1 MSSHAATVRLAAF
14 IEVFRGQMPLSESRR
29 KAGDDLRHLN
39 RRTEKRDTMLICK
52 HSLKRCHS
60 ERALSSRAFTRG
72 PILKR
77 SAGMGNVRA
86 SSPEESAP
94 LHLRFI
100 QSVGETRTTK
110 MMRKIHTVCAS

>member
-1 MSSHAATVRLAAF
+1 
-14 IEVFRGQMPLSESRR
+14 MPIS
-29 KAGDDLRHLN
+29 
-39 RRTEKRDTMLICK
+39 K

-77 SAGMGNVRA
+77 SVGMGNVRA

-100 QSVGETRTTK
+100 QNVGKTK
-110 MMRKIHTVCAS
+110 AAKMPRKIQTMGNLLLVFGFDLF